1 MTRKQ
6 RRGVLIIVGLALVSV
21 AVGLSLWAMQSS
33 VTYFKSPSD
42 VAKQQPAPGERFRLG
57 GLVEESHKGPG
68 ATLTFRLTDCANSL
82 PVTYSKEVP
91 DLFRDG
97 QGAIAEGRLGA
108 DGVFVADTVLATDI
122 GGLRSGFLLA
132 QHRDDLL
139 LGEPRPLHRPSPFGG
154 RTLPTWAQVI
164 PVIPGST

>member
-57 GLVEESHKGPG
+57 GLVENSHKGPG
-68 ATLTFRLTDCANSL
+68 ATLTFRLSDGANSL

-108 DGVFVADTVLATDI
+108 DGVFVADTVLAKHDEKYMPPEVAAALKKSGRWQEQ
-122 GGLRSGFLLA
+122 GGQQRK
-132 QHRDDLL
+132 
-139 LGEPRPLHRPSPFGG
+139 
-154 RTLPTWAQVI
+154 
-164 PVIPGST
+164 PGA